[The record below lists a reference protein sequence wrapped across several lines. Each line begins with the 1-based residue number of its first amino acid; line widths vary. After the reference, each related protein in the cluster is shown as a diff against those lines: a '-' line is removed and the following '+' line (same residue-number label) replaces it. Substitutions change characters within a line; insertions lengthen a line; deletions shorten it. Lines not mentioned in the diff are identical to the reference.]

1 MYETDYLLFHTEDF
15 TAVLNALIETFS
27 LYAKWEHALNQLLYQ
42 SSSLQDLL
50 SVSDAV
56 IDAPLLVLDQSD
68 RLIAVTPKY
77 ETVSVSAEWFD
88 LLERKGASTER
99 ILQFHDQSLGYYDV
113 NNKEPF
119 YLDSLFPTPCYSL
132 NLWEGDTFFGLLVLI
147 EHDEPLC
154 GGTVDEFQMLGQ
166 YVCQWMKQNSSSD
179 LFSMEQSLLAE
190 AINEHPDGIA
200 NLERYLHTK
209 GWKRTDTL
217 QFFFARVLSS
227 QFHMDAFLCNT
238 LSAASPFI
246 YASPLYH
253 GCLILCNVS
262 RYPSEELSSLFYQ
275 WFHQSKYSYGSSV
288 SFTDL
293 QLLPAAYQQARIA
306 LTYGDGT
313 PGHHSSI
320 LDTALTYMLQTLKGV
335 IPAELYHPAIAQLLS
350 YDAKHNTE
358 LKKTL
363 QMFLLKGQNHGATAE
378 ALHIH
383 RNTLQQRLHRLK
395 EQFLI
400 DFSNETVCLY
410 LLLSSYLAEGD
421 ACS

>member
-1 MYETDYLLFHTEDF
+1 MQLSLKMLAKRMEAFDVELFDTHNMRGIESFCLFRPGQTPPADTVCVGIWENFFPAPSPKAAWVVLMYETDYLLFHTEDF

-42 SSSLQDLL
+42 SSSLQDIL

-132 NLWEGDTFFGLLVLI
+132 NLWEGDTFFGLLVLV
-147 EHDEPLC
+147 EHDKPLC

-200 NLERYLHTK
+200 NLERYLH
-209 GWKRTDTL
+209 
-217 QFFFARVLSS
+217 
-227 QFHMDAFLCNT
+227 
-238 LSAASPFI
+238 P
-246 YASPLYH
+246 
-253 GCLILCNVS
+253 
-262 RYPSEELSSLFYQ
+262 
-275 WFHQSKYSYGSSV
+275 
-288 SFTDL
+288 
-293 QLLPAAYQQARIA
+293 
-306 LTYGDGT
+306 
-313 PGHHSSI
+313 
-320 LDTALTYMLQTLKGV
+320 
-335 IPAELYHPAIAQLLS
+335 
-350 YDAKHNTE
+350 
-358 LKKTL
+358 
-363 QMFLLKGQNHGATAE
+363 
-378 ALHIH
+378 
-383 RNTLQQRLHRLK
+383 
-395 EQFLI
+395 
-400 DFSNETVCLY
+400 
-410 LLLSSYLAEGD
+410 
-421 ACS
+421 